1 MQSEFQAYK
10 GVNELPPMLRLLDKA
25 VQTIQPTS
33 VEAERAFSTA
43 GLFLTKI
50 RTRMGDDT
58 LNMLQF
64 LKSRLTSLE

>member
-1 MQSEFQAYK
+1 MQTEFQAYK
-10 GVNELPPMLRLLDKA
+10 GANELPPMLRLLDKA